1 MDDYA
6 RPELLCDTAWLAA
19 HLNDPALRL
28 IDCGMPD
35 AYSRAHIPSA
45 VGLPHPYL
53 KGEKSLFGMPPEQF
67 EGLMAER
74 GIANESPVVLY
85 DDNASL
91 YAARVW
97 WAFDHFGHPNARV
110 LNGGFNQWLHE
121 GRPLTSQVPR
131 PPRSQFRASVSEAQ
145 LCTLDGLRGS
155 LGDPSTGSGQD
166 PSTGSSRP
174 VGTSTVVWD
183 VRSSEEWT
191 GENDRGNKRRGHV
204 PGAVHL
210 EWRELMQGPPGRQ
223 FKPAAELRRML
234 AARGI
239 TPDKRVVTY

>member
-1 MDDYA
+1 MPTQINDYA
-6 RPELLCDTAWLAA
+6 HPELLCDTAWLAA

-35 AYSRAHIPSA
+35 AYNRAHLPGA

-53 KGEKSLFGMPPEQF
+53 KGDKSPFVMAPQQF

-74 GIANESPVVLY
+74 GIANDSPVILY

-97 WAFDHFGHPNARV
+97 WVFDHFGYRNVKV
-110 LNGGFNQWLHE
+110 LNGGFNRWLHE
-121 GRPLTSQVPR
+121 ARPLTSQAPR
-131 PPRSQFRASVSEAQ
+131 PARSQFRATVSDTH
-145 LCTLDGLRGS
+145 LCTLDGLSGGV
-155 LGDPSTGSGQD
+155 GDPA
-166 PSTGSSRP
+166 
-174 VGTSTVVWD
+174 TVVWD
-183 VRSSEEWT
+183 VRSQEEWM
-191 GENDRGNKRRGHV
+191 GENNRGNQRRGHV

-210 EWRELMQGPPGRQ
+210 EWRELMEGPPERR

-234 AARGI
+234 AERGI
-239 TPDKRVVTY
+239 TPDKRVITY